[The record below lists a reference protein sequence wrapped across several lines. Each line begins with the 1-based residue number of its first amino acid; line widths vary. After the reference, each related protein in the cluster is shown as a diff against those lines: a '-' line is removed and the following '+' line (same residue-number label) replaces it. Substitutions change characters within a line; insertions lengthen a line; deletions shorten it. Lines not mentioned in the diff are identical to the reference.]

1 VKHLVVLAAVAFV
14 LTAAPQQIDVDR
26 ALQEGM
32 SALASHDYNKAK
44 ADFEAALAAQPDH
57 PAAHL
62 NLGII
67 ALIENKPADG
77 LAHFEKIPD
86 DSRALIG
93 KLDCELRLRKLEDA
107 RSTVMRLEKVT
118 AGNTGASEHIGK
130 LLVAAGE
137 FRDAVPFLRR
147 VPGAGAANF
156 LGMAAEKSGDFNQA
170 ARAFAEAVRLEPT
183 NEDYRIDLAA
193 VLLNSGRVEDSIIT
207 FRAAQ
212 EAFPNSSRIRLG
224 LGSALYVAGD
234 YKDSANAILA
244 AVRLRPEP
252 RAFDLLGK
260 AYESAGDL
268 QPRIRAEF
276 ENYLAS
282 NPSDPGAYAHFGAI
296 LSASTV
302 DGPKARKALERALQL
317 DPNLAAAHMQLGI
330 MEQALGNWNEA
341 LRRYRR
347 AAELDGQNA
356 VVHYRLAAVYKR
368 LEKTK
373 EAHAE
378 MSEFQ
383 RLKALEK
390 NQPKVAP

>member
-1 VKHLVVLAAVAFV
+1 M
-14 LTAAPQQIDVDR
+14 TDRNAPANQ
-26 ALQEGM
+26 
-32 SALASHDYNKAK
+32 
-44 ADFEAALAAQPDH
+44 
-57 PAAHL
+57 
-62 NLGII
+62 
-67 ALIENKPADG
+67 
-77 LAHFEKIPD
+77 
-86 DSRALIG
+86 
-93 KLDCELRLRKLEDA
+93 
-107 RSTVMRLEKVT
+107 
-118 AGNTGASEHIGK
+118 HIGK
-130 LLVAAGE
+130 LLVSAGE
-137 FRDAVPFLRR
+137 FREAIPFLQR
-147 VPGAGAANF
+147 VPGAGAANL

-193 VLLNSGRVEDSIIT
+193 VLLNSGRVEDSVTT

-224 LGSALYVAGD
+224 LGSALYVAED
-234 YKDSANAILA
+234 YKESANAILG

-260 AYESAGDL
+260 VYESAGDL
-268 QPRIRAEF
+268 QPRILAEF
-276 ENYLAS
+276 EKYLAS
-282 NPSDPGAYAHFGAI
+282 NPSDAGAYAHFGAI
-296 LSASTV
+296 LSASNV
-302 DGPKARKALERALQL
+302 DAPKARKALERAVQL
-317 DPNLAAAHMQLGI
+317 NPDLAAAHLQLGI
-330 MEQALGNWNEA
+330 LEQASGNWNEA

-390 NQPKVAP
+390 NRPTVVP